1 MRISEFCNTFQIS
14 HQAVYAKI
22 KKYAD
27 ELEGH
32 ISKDKGNVLDLDPF
46 AVNLLKPKKASYK
59 ALDERN
65 YYLFKKNKE
74 IVSENEQFRAERDE
88 LASKS
93 SDYEA
98 VIEYLKK
105 ENKEYA
111 DSVTLLTQECERYK
125 KECADAKALYKVM
138 ESEFDKEK
146 AELTAEIKD
155 TEFGRKL
162 LASTVSDQC
171 KKLEEKDNRIHQ
183 LYKQSDE
190 QENTIE
196 RLNKQLSIMTE
207 KYHKAEKQIAELQE
221 EKRQAEEQLAEIQSA
236 DKSNA
241 SKQNNIFKHIFG
253 QDKK

>member
-74 IVSENEQFRAERDE
+74 IVSENESIRAERDE
-88 LASKS
+88 LASKR

-111 DSVTLLTQECERYK
+111 DSVVLLTQECERYK
-125 KECADAKALYKVM
+125 KESADAKALYKVM
-138 ESEFDKEK
+138 ESEFEKEK
-146 AELTAEIKD
+146 AKLKNENEELSGISEARAESCQNQMYRLREYDEKIAELTATIAK
-155 TEFGRKL
+155 R
-162 LASTVSDQC
+162 
-171 KKLEEKDNRIHQ
+171 DN
-183 LYKQSDE
+183 E
-190 QENTIE
+190 IE
-196 RLNKQLSIMTE
+196 RLKNDIS
-207 KYHKAEKQIAELQE
+207 EL
-221 EKRQAEEQLAEIQSA
+221 KSHLQAA
-236 DKSNA
+236 DKPNV

>member
-1 MRISEFCNTFQIS
+1 MRISEFCKTFQVS

-22 KKYAD
+22 KKYAA
-27 ELEGH
+27 ELKGH
-32 ISKDKGNVLDLDPF
+32 ISKDKGDITDLDSF
-46 AVNLLKPKKASYK
+46 AVNLMKPKKASYK
-59 ALDERN
+59 ALNERN

-74 IVSENEQFRAERDE
+74 IVSENESIRAERDE
-88 LASKS
+88 LASKN

-98 VIEYLKK
+98 IIEYLKK

-111 DSVTLLTQECERYK
+111 DSVSLLTQECEDYK
-125 KECADAKALYKVM
+125 KKCSDAEALYKIM
-138 ESEFDKEK
+138 ESEFDKAK
-146 AELTAEIKD
+146 AELTAEIKE

-171 KKLEEKDNRIHQ
+171 KKLDENIHSIYQ
-183 LYKQSDE
+183 LNKKISE

-207 KYHKAEKQIAELQE
+207 KYNRAEKQIAELQE
-221 EKRQAEEQLAEIQSA
+221 EKRQAEEQLAEMQSA
-236 DKSNA
+236 DKQNA

>member
-1 MRISEFCNTFQIS
+1 MRICEFCKTFQVS

-22 KKYAD
+22 KKYAA

-32 ISKDKGNVLDLDPF
+32 ISKDKGNVTDLDPF

-74 IVSENEQFRAERDE
+74 IVSENESIRAERDE
-88 LASKS
+88 LASKK

-111 DSVTLLTQECERYK
+111 DSVALLTQECEDYMK
-125 KECADAKALYKVM
+125 KCSDAEALYKIM
-138 ESEFDKEK
+138 ESEYDKEK
-146 AELTAEIKD
+146 AELTAEIKE
-155 TEFGRKL
+155 TEFGRNL
-162 LASTVSDQC
+162 LASKVSEQC

-183 LYKQSDE
+183 LNKKVSE

-196 RLNKQLSIMTE
+196 RLNRELSIMTE
-207 KYHKAEKQIAELQE
+207 KYNRVEKQIAELQE
-221 EKRQAEEQLAEIQSA
+221 EKHKAEEQLAEMQSA

-241 SKQNNIFKHIFG
+241 TKQNNIFKHIFG

>member
-1 MRISEFCNTFQIS
+1 MRIREFCKTFQVS

-22 KKYAD
+22 QKYAA

-32 ISKDKGNVLDLDPF
+32 ISKDNGNVLDFDPF

-88 LASKS
+88 LASKM

-111 DSVTLLTQECERYK
+111 DSVALLTQECERYK
-125 KECADAKALYKVM
+125 KECSDAKALYKIM
-138 ESEFDKEK
+138 ESEFDKAKAKLKNENEELSGISEARAESCQNQMYRLRECDEK
-146 AELTAEIKD
+146 IADLTSTLSQKDDEIAMLKNEISELK
-155 TEFGRKL
+155 
-162 LASTVSDQC
+162 S
-171 KKLEEKDNRIHQ
+171 H
-183 LYKQSDE
+183 
-190 QENTIE
+190 
-196 RLNKQLSIMTE
+196 
-207 KYHKAEKQIAELQE
+207 LQ
-221 EKRQAEEQLAEIQSA
+221 AA
-236 DKSNA
+236 DKPNV

>member
-22 KKYAD
+22 QKYAA
-27 ELEGH
+27 ELDGH

-74 IVSENEQFRAERDE
+74 IVSENEKFKAEREDM
-88 LASKS
+88 ASKK

-111 DSVTLLTQECERYK
+111 ASVELLTQECERYK

-146 AELTAEIKD
+146 AELTAEIKE

-171 KKLEEKDNRIHQ
+171 KKLDEKDNRIHQ

-207 KYHKAEKQIAELQE
+207 KYNRAEKQIAELAE
-221 EKRQAEEQLAEIQSA
+221 EKRQAEEQLAEMQNA

>member
-1 MRISEFCNTFQIS
+1 MRISEFCKTFQIS

-22 KKYAD
+22 KKYAA

-32 ISKDKGNVLDLDPF
+32 ISKDKGNVTDLDPF

-59 ALDERN
+59 AVDERN
-65 YYLFKKNKE
+65 YYLYKKNKE
-74 IVSENEQFRAERDE
+74 IVSENERFRAEREDM
-88 LASKS
+88 ASKM

-98 VIEYLKK
+98 VIEFLKK
-105 ENKEYA
+105 GNKEYA
-111 DSVTLLTQECERYK
+111 DSVALFTQECERYK
-125 KECADAKALYKVM
+125 KECADARALYKVM
-138 ESEFDKEK
+138 ESEFDKAK
-146 AELTAEIKD
+146 AELTAEIKE
-155 TEFGRKL
+155 TEFGREL

-171 KKLEEKDNRIHQ
+171 KKLEEKDTRIHQ
-183 LYKQSDE
+183 LYKKNDE

-207 KYHKAEKQIAELQE
+207 KYHRAEKQIAELAE
-221 EKRQAEEQLAEIQSA
+221 EKRQAEEQLAEMQSA

>member
-1 MRISEFCNTFQIS
+1 MRISEFCKTFQIS

-22 KKYAD
+22 KKYAA
-27 ELEGH
+27 ELDGH

-46 AVNLLKPKKASYK
+46 AVNLLKPRKASYK

-74 IVSENEQFRAERDE
+74 IVSENESIRAERDE
-88 LASKS
+88 LASKM

-105 ENKEYA
+105 ENKEIT
-111 DSVTLLTQECERYK
+111 DSNARLTQECERYK

-190 QENTIE
+190 QEDTIE

-207 KYHKAEKQIAELQE
+207 KYNRAEKQIAELAE
-221 EKRQAEEQLAEIQSA
+221 EKRQAEEQLAEMQGA

-241 SKQNNIFKHIFG
+241 TKQNSIFKHIFG

>member
-1 MRISEFCNTFQIS
+1 M
-14 HQAVYAKI
+14 
-22 KKYAD
+22 KKLAA

-32 ISKDKGNVLDLDPF
+32 ITKDEGNVTDLDPF
-46 AVNLLKPKKASYK
+46 AVNLLKPKRETCK
-59 ALDERN
+59 ALNERN

-74 IVSENEQFRAERDE
+74 RVSENERFKAEREDM
-88 LASKS
+88 ASKM

-146 AELTAEIKD
+146 AELTAEIKE

-183 LYKQSDE
+183 LYKKSDE
-190 QENTIE
+190 QDDTIE

-207 KYHKAEKQIAELQE
+207 KYNRAEKQITELQE
-221 EKRQAEEQLAEIQSA
+221 EKRQAEEQLAEMQSA

-241 SKQNNIFKHIFG
+241 AKQNNIFKHIFG

>member
-22 KKYAD
+22 KKYSA

-74 IVSENEQFRAERDE
+74 IVSENESIRAERDE
-88 LASKS
+88 LASKK

-98 VIEYLKK
+98 VIEFLKK

-111 DSVTLLTQECERYK
+111 DSVALLTQECERYK
-125 KECADAKALYKVM
+125 KECDDAQALYKVM
-138 ESEFDKEK
+138 ESEFDKKK
-146 AELTAEIKD
+146 AELAAEIKE
-155 TEFGRKL
+155 TEYGRKL

-171 KKLEEKDNRIHQ
+171 KKLDEKDNRIHQ
-183 LYKQSDE
+183 LYKKNDE
-190 QENTIE
+190 QEDTIE
-196 RLNKQLSIMTE
+196 RLNKELSIMTE
-207 KYHKAEKQIAELQE
+207 KYHRAEKQIAELQE
-221 EKRQAEEQLAEIQSA
+221 EKRQAEEQFAEVQSA
-236 DKSNA
+236 DKSNT

-253 QDKK
+253 QEKR

>member
-74 IVSENEQFRAERDE
+74 IVSENERFKAEREDM
-88 LASKS
+88 ASKM

-98 VIEYLKK
+98 VIEFLKK
-105 ENKEYA
+105 ENKEIT
-111 DSVTLLTQECERYK
+111 DSNARLTQECERYK

-171 KKLEEKDNRIHQ
+171 KKLDEKDNRIHQ
-183 LYKQSDE
+183 LYKQNDE

-207 KYHKAEKQIAELQE
+207 KYHKAEKQITELQE
-221 EKRQAEEQLAEIQSA
+221 EKRQAEEQLAEMQNA

>member
-1 MRISEFCNTFQIS
+1 MRICEFCKTFQIS

-22 KKYAD
+22 KKYAA
-27 ELEGH
+27 ELDGH
-32 ISKDKGNVLDLDPF
+32 ISKDKGNVTDLDPF

-65 YYLFKKNKE
+65 LYLFKKNKE
-74 IVSENEQFRAERDE
+74 IVSENERFKAEREDM
-88 LASKS
+88 ASKM

-111 DSVTLLTQECERYK
+111 DSVALLTQECERYK
-125 KECADAKALYKVM
+125 KDCEDAKALYGVM

-146 AELTAEIKD
+146 AELTAEIKE
-155 TEFGRKL
+155 TEYGRKL

-171 KKLEEKDNRIHQ
+171 KKLDEKDNRIHQ
-183 LYKQSDE
+183 LNKKVSE

-196 RLNKQLSIMTE
+196 RLNRELSIMTE
-207 KYHKAEKQIAELQE
+207 KYNKAEKQITELQE
-221 EKRQAEEQLAEIQSA
+221 EKRQTEEQLAEMQTA

-241 SKQNNIFKHIFG
+241 TKQNNIFKHIFG

>member
-1 MRISEFCNTFQIS
+1 MRICEFCKTFQVS

-32 ISKDKGNVLDLDPF
+32 ISRDKGNVLDLDPF

-74 IVSENEQFRAERDE
+74 IVSENEQFRAEREDM
-88 LASKS
+88 ASKM

-111 DSVTLLTQECERYK
+111 DSVALLTQECERYK

-146 AELTAEIKD
+146 AELTAEKER
-155 TEFGRKL
+155 TESSWKL
-162 LASTVSDQC
+162 LASKVSDQC
-171 KKLEEKDNRIHQ
+171 KKLDEKDNRIHQ
-183 LYKQSDE
+183 LYKKSDE

-196 RLNKQLSIMTE
+196 RLNRELSIMTE
-207 KYHKAEKQIAELQE
+207 KYNRAEKQIAELQE
-221 EKRQAEEQLAEIQSA
+221 EKRQAEEQLAEVQSA

>member
-1 MRISEFCNTFQIS
+1 MRISEFCKTFQIS

-22 KKYAD
+22 KKYAA

-32 ISKDKGNVLDLDPF
+32 ISKDKGNVTDLDPF

-65 YYLFKKNKE
+65 YYLYKKNKE
-74 IVSENEQFRAERDE
+74 IVSENERFKVEREDM
-88 LASKS
+88 ASKR

-111 DSVTLLTQECERYK
+111 ASVELFSQECERYK
-125 KECADAKALYKVM
+125 KECEDAKALYKVM

-146 AELTAEIKD
+146 AELTAEIKE

-190 QENTIE
+190 QEDTIE

-207 KYHKAEKQIAELQE
+207 KYNRAEKQIAELAE
-221 EKRQAEEQLAEIQSA
+221 EKRQAEEQLAEMQGA

-241 SKQNNIFKHIFG
+241 TKQNSIFKHIFG

>member
-1 MRISEFCNTFQIS
+1 MRICEFCKTFQIS

-22 KKYAD
+22 KKYAA

-74 IVSENEQFRAERDE
+74 IVSENEKFKAEREDM
-88 LASKS
+88 ASKM

-98 VIEYLKK
+98 VIEFLKK
-105 ENKEYA
+105 ENKEIT
-111 DSVTLLTQECERYK
+111 DSNALLTQECEHYK

-146 AELTAEIKD
+146 AELAAEIKE

-171 KKLEEKDNRIHQ
+171 KNLSSQAKIDATGFVNWKE
-183 LYKQSDE
+183 YKYF
-190 QENTIE
+190 
-196 RLNKQLSIMTE
+196 LGK
-207 KYHKAEKQIAELQE
+207 
-221 EKRQAEEQLAEIQSA
+221 
-236 DKSNA
+236 KS
-241 SKQNNIFKHIFG
+241 
-253 QDKK
+253 

>member
-1 MRISEFCNTFQIS
+1 MRICEFCKTFQVS

-22 KKYAD
+22 KKYAA

-32 ISKDKGNVLDLDPF
+32 ISKDKGNVTDLDPF

-74 IVSENEQFRAERDE
+74 IVSENERFKAERDE
-88 LASKS
+88 LVSKK

-111 DSVTLLTQECERYK
+111 DSVALLTQECERYK
-125 KECADAKALYKVM
+125 KECSDAKALYKIM
-138 ESEFDKEK
+138 EIEFEKEK
-146 AELTAEIKD
+146 AKLKTENEELSSISEARAE
-155 TEFGRKL
+155 
-162 LASTVSDQC
+162 SCQ
-171 KKLEEKDNRIHQ
+171 NQ
-183 LYKQSDE
+183 LYRLRKCDE
-190 QENTIE
+190 KIADLTST
-196 RLNKQLSIMTE
+196 LSQKNDEIVMLRNE
-207 KYHKAEKQIAELQE
+207 VAEL
-221 EKRQAEEQLAEIQSA
+221 KMQLREA
-236 DKSNA
+236 DKPNVP
-241 SKQNNIFKHIFG
+241 KQNNIFKNIFG

>member
-1 MRISEFCNTFQIS
+1 MRISEFCKTFQVS

-22 KKYAD
+22 KKYAA

-32 ISKDKGNVLDLDPF
+32 ISKNKGNVTDLDPF

-74 IVSENEQFRAERDE
+74 IVSENERFKAERDE
-88 LASKS
+88 LVSKK

-111 DSVTLLTQECERYK
+111 DSVALLTQECERYK
-125 KECADAKALYKVM
+125 KECSDAKALYKIM
-138 ESEFDKEK
+138 EIEFEKEK
-146 AELTAEIKD
+146 AKLKTENEELSSISEARAESCQNQMYRLRECDEKIADLTSTLSQKD
-155 TEFGRKL
+155 
-162 LASTVSDQC
+162 
-171 KKLEEKDNRIHQ
+171 
-183 LYKQSDE
+183 DE
-190 QENTIE
+190 IAMLRNE
-196 RLNKQLSIMTE
+196 
-207 KYHKAEKQIAELQE
+207 IAELKKQLRE
-221 EKRQAEEQLAEIQSA
+221 SEKP
-236 DKSNA
+236 NTP
-241 SKQNNIFKHIFG
+241 KQNNIFKNIFG

>member
-1 MRISEFCNTFQIS
+1 MRISEFCKTFQIS

-22 KKYAD
+22 KKYAA

-32 ISKDKGNVLDLDPF
+32 ISKDKGNVTDLDPF

-59 ALDERN
+59 ALDKRN
-65 YYLFKKNKE
+65 YYLFNKNKE
-74 IVSENEQFRAERDE
+74 MVSENEKIRAERDE
-88 LASKS
+88 LASKK

-98 VIEYLKK
+98 VIEFLKK
-105 ENKEYA
+105 ENKEYSDLNA
-111 DSVTLLTQECERYK
+111 VLTQECERYK
-125 KECADAKALYKVM
+125 NECADAKALYKIM

-146 AELTAEIKD
+146 AELTAEIKE

-171 KKLEEKDNRIHQ
+171 KKLDEKDNRIHQ
-183 LYKQSDE
+183 LYKKNDE

-196 RLNKQLSIMTE
+196 RLNRELSIMTE
-207 KYHKAEKQIAELQE
+207 KYHRAETQIAELQE
-221 EKRQAEEQLAEIQSA
+221 EKHQAEEQLAEIQSA

-241 SKQNNIFKHIFG
+241 TKQNSIFKHIFG

>member
-74 IVSENEQFRAERDE
+74 IVSENERFKAEREDM
-88 LASKS
+88 ASKM

-111 DSVTLLTQECERYK
+111 ASVEFLTQECERFK

-155 TEFGRKL
+155 KEFGRKL

-190 QENTIE
+190 QEDTID

-207 KYHKAEKQIAELQE
+207 KYNRAEKQIAELQE
-221 EKRQAEEQLAEIQSA
+221 EKRQAEEQLA

>member
-1 MRISEFCNTFQIS
+1 MRICEFCKTFQIS

-22 KKYAD
+22 KKYAAQ
-27 ELEGH
+27 LEGH
-32 ISKDKGNVLDLDPF
+32 ISKDKGNVTDLDPF

-74 IVSENEQFRAERDE
+74 IVSENESIRAERDE
-88 LASKS
+88 LASKR

-111 DSVTLLTQECERYK
+111 DSVAFLTQECERYK
-125 KECADAKALYKVM
+125 KECDDAQALYKVM

-146 AELTAEIKD
+146 AELTAEKKE
-155 TEFGRKL
+155 TEYGRNL

-171 KKLEEKDNRIHQ
+171 KKLEEKDTRIHQ
-183 LYKQSDE
+183 LYKKNDE
-190 QENTIE
+190 QEDTIE
-196 RLNKQLSIMTE
+196 RLNRELSIMTE
-207 KYHKAEKQIAELQE
+207 KYNRAEKQIAELQE
-221 EKRQAEEQLAEIQSA
+221 EKRQAEEQLAEMQSA

-241 SKQNNIFKHIFG
+241 SKQNNIFKHLFA

>member
-1 MRISEFCNTFQIS
+1 MRISEFCKTFQVS

-22 KKYAD
+22 KKYAA
-27 ELEGH
+27 ELKGH
-32 ISKDKGNVLDLDPF
+32 ISKDKGNVTDLDPF

-88 LASKS
+88 LASKK

-111 DSVTLLTQECERYK
+111 DSVALLTQECERYK
-125 KECADAKALYKVM
+125 KECADVKALYKVM

-146 AELTAEIKD
+146 AKLKNENEELSGISEARAESYQNQMYRLREYDEKIAELTATIAK
-155 TEFGRKL
+155 R
-162 LASTVSDQC
+162 
-171 KKLEEKDNRIHQ
+171 DN
-183 LYKQSDE
+183 E
-190 QENTIE
+190 IE
-196 RLNKQLSIMTE
+196 RLKNEISELKTLLRESE
-207 KYHKAEKQIAELQE
+207 KP
-221 EKRQAEEQLAEIQSA
+221 
-236 DKSNA
+236 NT
-241 SKQNNIFKHIFG
+241 SKQNNIFKNIFG